1 MKTIT
6 LTIAL
11 VFGTF
16 LLTGCNDTKDTTE
29 NKSEQKNEVTSEVKS
44 NDEKTMKENSVEES
58 KIDAYSKEEKES
70 DKTQKL
76 KVEDSK
82 LESASFK
89 VPTIH
94 CSGCEKTISSSVK
107 KLNGIQDVKA
117 DFDTKIVNVTYAG
130 DKVTKEEIAKAI
142 DASGF
147 ECEINN

>member
-6 LTIAL
+6 LAF
-11 VFGTF
+11 VFAFGAF
-16 LLTGCNDTKDTTE
+16 LLTGCNETKDATE
-29 NKSEQKNEVTSEVKS
+29 NESKQESQTEQKNEVSS

-58 KIDAYSKEEKES
+58 KTDAYNKEES

-94 CSGCEKTISSSVK
+94 CSGCEETISTSVK

-117 DFDTKIVNVTYAG
+117 DFDTKLVSVTYAG

-147 ECEINN
+147 KCEINN

>member
-6 LTIAL
+6 LAF
-11 VFGTF
+11 VFAFGVF
-16 LLTGCNDTKDTTE
+16 LTSGCNDTKDTTG
-29 NKSEQKNEVTSEVKS
+29 NQDQQAPQTEQNEVKS
-44 NDEKTMKENSVEES
+44 NDEMTSKEKDGEDLKT
-58 KIDAYSKEEKES
+58 DAYTKEETA
-70 DKTQKL
+70 DKKL

-107 KLNGIQDVKA
+107 KLNGIQDVNA

-147 ECEINN
+147 KCEINN

>member
-6 LTIAL
+6 LTL
-11 VFGTF
+11 TF
-16 LLTGCNDTKDTTE
+16 VLGAFLISGCNETKDTIENQDQQTPQTE
-29 NKSEQKNEVTSEVKS
+29 QNEIKS
-44 NDEKTMKENSVEES
+44 NDEMTSKEKSVEDS
-58 KIDAYSKEEKES
+58 KTDGETS

-82 LESASFK
+82 LESVSFT

-147 ECEINN
+147 KCEINN